1 MIDGRYRLASRLGA
15 GGMSVVWRAHDEVL
29 GRDVAVKVLSP
40 DLAANPDTLRRIRLE
55 ARAAAQLRHPHVV
68 EVHDYGETTDGDGKP
83 LPYVVMELVE
93 GRSLAQLLTAGALP
107 WRLAVLVGAQVAA
120 ALAAAHAR
128 GIVHRDVTPNNVMVT
143 ASGVKLVDFGISAT
157 VGEADSSAEGILG
170 TPAYLAPERLDAG
183 QVRPATDVYALGLL
197 LYRMLAGRLP
207 WAAGTTTQM
216 LIAHRYTEPE
226 PLPTVAELP
235 EAVVDLCRRCLTK
248 KPGGRP
254 AAGEAADLLG
264 EAVGLGTVPTLSGAL
279 DSAPA
284 PAGLDLST
292 VLHPLTVPTE
302 ATPAVQSAVPA
313 RRVAASALAFGRRRR
328 VLVAAGTFTAVT
340 ATAAVVWAG
349 SLSGPEP
356 GDTAVAAAAG
366 PVADLRCTVRYAVR
380 SATAGRSATAVTVLN
395 TGAAPA
401 GAWTLRFA
409 LAEGQRLTRGWS
421 ADWRQD
427 GRTVQVSGTGLTPG
441 REVRTGF
448 DADYRGVNALPAQFR
463 VNGTLCTAELSMA
476 GVTTPSARPVVRRVT
491 PPRTGG
497 QAAAD
502 QKAER
507 VVKEVAKKAKA
518 KPGKAKGKHKGP
530 GKG

>member
-1 MIDGRYRLASRLGA
+1 VIDGRYRLVSRLGA
-15 GGMSVVWRAHDEVL
+15 GGMSVVWQAHDEVL

-68 EVHDYGETTDGDGKP
+68 EVHDYGETTDSDSKP

-93 GRSLAQLLTAGALP
+93 GRSLAQLLTVGALP

-157 VGEADSSAEGILG
+157 VGEADSSSEGILG

-235 EAVVDLCRRCLTK
+235 EAVVDLCRRCLAK

-292 VLHPLTVPTE
+292 VLHPLTEPTE
-302 ATPAVQSAVPA
+302 ATPVPPV
-313 RRVAASALAFGRRRR
+313 RRLAASAAAFGRRRR
-328 VLVAAGTFTAVT
+328 VLVAAGTFTAVA
-340 ATAAVVWAG
+340 ATAAMVWAG
-349 SLSGPEP
+349 SMSGPEP
-356 GDTAVAAAAG
+356 GDTAVAADTG
-366 PVADLRCTVRYAVR
+366 PVAELRCTVRYAVR
-380 SATAGRSATAVTVLN
+380 SATAGRSSTAVTVLN
-395 TGAAPA
+395 TGAAPV
-401 GAWTLRFA
+401 GDWTLRFA

-421 ADWRQD
+421 ANWRQD
-427 GRTVQVSGTGLTPG
+427 GRTVQVGGTRLTPG
-441 REVRTGF
+441 SEVRTGF
-448 DADYRGVNALPAQFR
+448 DAHYLGANGLPAQFR

-476 GVTTPSARPVVRRVT
+476 GATTPSSRPVVRRVT

-497 QAAAD
+497 QAASD
-502 QKAER
+502 REAEQA
-507 VVKEVAKKAKA
+507 VKEIVKKGKS
-518 KPGKAKGKHKGP
+518 KPGKSKGKQK
-530 GKG
+530 GKGKG